1 MGKIRLPFS
10 TWSFVKW
17 AEKSWCPGRHR
28 GSLSRATSLPDP
40 TQSHGRK
47 VLCFYHGN
55 KWIFQKRLPEILD
68 ILNRNNHRVLQALRK
83 PTSQPSQW
91 GLQGCA
97 GKGWVGCYYPP
108 PPPCRDYPSLCLK
121 KVQPGS
127 ASQWAGLSCT
137 SSATLTQVLNLSSPW
152 LGQQLQFLG
161 ETNAVTLTCRE
172 QESLG
177 PQFEICFQITE
188 ARMDRITLGFYAV
201 RAVF

>member
-1 MGKIRLPFS
+1 MRLPFS

-28 GSLSRATSLPDP
+28 GSLSRAMSLPDP

-55 KWIFQKRLPEILD
+55 QWIFQKRLSEMLD

-83 PTSQPSQW
+83 PTSQPSQG

-97 GKGWVGCYYPP
+97 GKGWVDCYYPP
-108 PPPCRDYPSLCLK
+108 PSPPPQGLSKPLFKKSSVWLCLPMGRAK
-121 KVQPGS
+121 LHLLCHAHRGAEPEQPLAWPA
-127 ASQWAGLSCT
+127 ASVPRGNS
-137 SSATLTQVLNLSSPW
+137 
-152 LGQQLQFLG
+152 
-161 ETNAVTLTCRE
+161 VTLTCRE

-188 ARMDRITLGFYAV
+188 ARTDRITLGFYAV